1 MVNICC
7 FAVYLPQQNLR
18 FFNYL
23 SMDTNSRN
31 ISLVSYIT
39 LIGWVIALI
48 MRNSS
53 NDNSAFTSFHM
64 RQSFGLGVLSFLV
77 SSLLSILHL
86 WMLGQIV
93 GLAFFILMIVGIL
106 NANGGKETVLP
117 LIGGFIDEKFTFIK

>member
-1 MVNICC
+1 
-7 FAVYLPQQNLR
+7 
-18 FFNYL
+18 
-23 SMDTNSRN
+23 
-31 ISLVSYIT
+31 
-39 LIGWVIALI
+39 
-48 MRNSS
+48 
-53 NDNSAFTSFHM
+53 M